1 LLNNGQV
8 LVAGGLHEESICNY
22 LQR

>member
-8 LVAGGLHEESICNY
+8 L
-22 LQR
+22 R